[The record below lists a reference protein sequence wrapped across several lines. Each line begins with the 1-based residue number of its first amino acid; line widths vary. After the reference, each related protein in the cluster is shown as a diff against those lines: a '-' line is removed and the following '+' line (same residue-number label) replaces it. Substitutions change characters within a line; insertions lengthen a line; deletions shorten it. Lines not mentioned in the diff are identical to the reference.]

1 MRGHGS
7 GSAKGR
13 LHREVGPRGAG
24 AYTAREGK
32 GWCNQEGKCRARQVR
47 GGTRITPSAVECA
60 AKRQQSGF
68 DRALETHEL
77 KVGRLMFCW
86 LNMKELASEDSEKA
100 KPRESCTR

>member
-1 MRGHGS
+1 MRIQRGKEKDGVIR
-7 GSAKGR
+7 KGNVGR
-13 LHREVGPRGAG
+13 GRYEVEPESLPR
-24 AYTAREGK
+24 RSS
-32 GWCNQEGKCRARQVR
+32 V
-47 GGTRITPSAVECA
+47 A
-60 AKRQQSGF
+60 AKRQQSGL